1 MHFVIAIVVLLFF
14 LALHSYLFLLQYRVY
29 RAARDKRRAEIE
41 RRARMKIARASRTRT
56 RT

>member
-41 RRARMKIARASRTRT
+41 RRARMKIAR
-56 RT
+56 